1 MKFSYKKIVVTA
13 LAVMA
18 LIACT
23 KSLYEPNA
31 GNTAKNAD
39 ITQLKQGRELYV
51 NKCGKCHE
59 LFSPNKYNKAD
70 WGKWVDRMAPKSK
83 LTAEEKAKVLAYVTK
98 GK

>member
-13 LAVMA
+13 FAVVA

-31 GNTAKNAD
+31 RNTAKNAD
-39 ITQLKQGRELYV
+39 IVQLQQGRELYL

-59 LFSPNKYNKAD
+59 LFSPNKYNKTN
-70 WGKWVDRMAPKSK
+70 WTKWVDRMAPKAK
-83 LTAEEKAKVLAYVTK
+83 LTADEKAKVLAYVTK